1 MVAVFEL
8 GSQWHDPAVDFGPD
22 GSVAKV
28 GVVRRRLAGWGGD
41 GGAVRTSSRAPPSS
55 FTPASAS
62 ACAGVETGAVSPCH
76 GQFRAEGKYFAARE
90 QSDGTTVVVSTM
102 NAPDAPCAD

>member
-1 MVAVFEL
+1 VT
-8 GSQWHDPAVDFGPD
+8 
-22 GSVAKV
+22 
-28 GVVRRRLAGWGGD
+28 RRNRLI
-41 GGAVRTSSRAPPSS
+41 
-55 FTPASAS
+55 PASLLGLTLHS

-90 QSDGTTVVVSTM
+90 QSDGSTVIVSTM